1 MKGVA
6 MTEFLATNW
15 LWIVFVFAMLAM
27 HRHGGCGMHH
37 SHHQHPKRT
46 AAKRC
51 CPSSTEMIEPTWKAM
66 DTV

>member
-15 LWIVFVFAMLAM
+15 MWIVFVFAMLAM

-37 SHHQHPKRT
+37 SHHQHHQTDGSETMLPVKHGKGT
-46 AAKRC
+46 
-51 CPSSTEMIEPTWKAM
+51 S
-66 DTV
+66 